1 MGLVLVNFPA
11 PLRQHVCPGRHRSD
25 TERSKSRTFIN
36 PQLSESCQRK
46 PHRRT
51 ENPHVSI
58 PRSRRPWIL
67 FYHLIHFNS
76 ATSGLAD
83 LGQICI
89 QAALSGSPRTIHH
102 CRVNRNSS
110 ENTFITQSTG
120 KKDDLLGQAGRPSKT
135 AVCHSKF
142 RQSSEMT
149 SSNAS
154 ISVQHLQNGTI
165 KTLSYPA
172 DPPGKE
178 VTCVGIFMGFF
189 FRKASSFLDGVY

>member
-1 MGLVLVNFPA
+1 MFGFS
-11 PLRQHVCPGRHRSD
+11 PGKLPSPSKTTRVPGSSPFRHRTVQKQNIHQPSAVRELPKK
-25 TERSKSRTFIN
+25 TPSQNR
-36 PQLSESCQRK
+36 ES
-46 PHRRT
+46 
-51 ENPHVSI
+51 SI

-110 ENTFITQSTG
+110 ENTFITQSAG

-178 VTCVGIFMGFF
+178 VTCVGIFMAFF